1 MRDFLINSYK
11 QRIDH
16 DTQCR
21 IVQSLKKCQF
31 IISKKAAERNEKTK
45 KKIKRQKRFCI
56 FKRPKKFASY
66 RNVVTRKQQTFL

>member
-31 IISKKAAERNEKTK
+31 IISNKAAERNEKTK
-45 KKIKRQKRFCI
+45 KKSNDKNVYVFSNVQKNL
-56 FKRPKKFASY
+56 P
-66 RNVVTRKQQTFL
+66 VTVMW

>member
-21 IVQSLKKCQF
+21 IVQSLKECQF
-31 IISKKAAERNEKTK
+31 IISNKAAERNEKTK
-45 KKIKRQKRFCI
+45 KKSNDKNVYVFSNVQ
-56 FKRPKKFASY
+56 KKFASY